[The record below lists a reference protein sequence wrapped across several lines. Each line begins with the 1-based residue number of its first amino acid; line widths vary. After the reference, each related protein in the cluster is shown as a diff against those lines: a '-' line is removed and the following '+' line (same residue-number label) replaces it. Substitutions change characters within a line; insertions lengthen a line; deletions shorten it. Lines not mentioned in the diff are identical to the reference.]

1 MSYAPVDIPELRLEV
16 LVKFISKFTA
26 PPQLMMTP
34 LLGSKSAESD
44 TITWQSVRGSRGL
57 APFIAPGSPSPTTA
71 PSGVAEH
78 SAKAAFMSEKI
89 SFGEE
94 FINNMKKPGTM
105 QKQTATQKLATEY
118 ANLVNRSRR
127 RKEWMIVKMICDGQ
141 FTYAEEGGTK
151 LHVDYQLPAEN
162 QVELLGNDRWGE
174 TAADILG
181 NIMDVKT
188 TLKAAN
194 NGVIDLA
201 IMNTSVLKLMAK
213 DPQIA
218 ALLRKDAFGD
228 GSLYSGA
235 VNNLVGVNPNVLA
248 GLLDIPQLMIYDEA
262 YEVRSY
268 LTSPVVGGV
277 TTVISVEN
285 PADFEVGATIR
296 FMDVS
301 SGMYEDEVIAAVN
314 IEAATVEVVTAPAMT
329 FRAGEDYVMST
340 KMFVPDNKMTF
351 MTKTVEG
358 EAIGEWVDAPF
369 GIPGGYGLTPKS
381 WMTIDPDVAWVRAQN
396 KGLPVLYH
404 RDAIIQLKV
413 R

>member
-1 MSYAPVDIPELRLEV
+1 MSYAPVDIPELRFEV

-26 PPQLMMTP
+26 PPQLAMTP
-34 LLGSKSAESD
+34 MLGTKKCLTD

-94 FINNMKKPGTM
+94 FINNMKKPGTI
-105 QKQTATQKLATEY
+105 QKQTASQKLATEY

-127 RKEWMIVKMICDGQ
+127 RKEWMIVKMICEGK
-141 FTYAEEGGTK
+141 FEYSEEGGTK
-151 LHVDYQLPAEN
+151 LSVDYQLPKEN
-162 QVELLGNDRWGE
+162 QVSLVGNDRWGE
-174 TAADILG
+174 VDADILG

-194 NGVIDLA
+194 NGQVDIA
-201 IMNTSVLKLMAK
+201 IINSSVLKLMAK

-235 VNNLVGVNPNVLA
+235 VNNLVGVNPKVIA
-248 GLLDIPQLMIYDEA
+248 GLLDIPQIMIYDEA
-262 YEVRSY
+262 YEVRSF
-268 LTSPVVGGV
+268 LTAPVIGG
-277 TTVISVEN
+277 TTTTISVEN
-285 PADFEVGATIR
+285 PTDFSVGAKIR

-301 SGMYEDEVIAAVN
+301 AGTYEDVAISAVN
-314 IEAATVEVVTAPAMT
+314 IEAATLTINAAPVNT
-329 FRAGEDYVMST
+329 YRAGEDYVMST
-340 KMFVPDNKMTF
+340 KMFVPDYSMTF
-351 MTKTVEG
+351 LTRSVEG
-358 EAIGEWVDAPF
+358 EAIFEWIEAPF

-381 WMTIDPDVAWVRAQN
+381 WMTIDPDVAWVRAQD